1 MKRPGPLIGATWT
14 VLYACMGY
22 ASYLVWRSD
31 ANSTTALSVYALQLA
46 LNLAW
51 PFIFFKAKQLRAA
64 SIVNLGVRAHSVQCR
79 SCWSMPVVFDSFH

>member
-1 MKRPGPLIGATWT
+1 
-14 VLYACMGY
+14 MGY

-79 SCWSMPVVFDSFH
+79 SCWSMPIVFDSFHEWRIASPDKACTLSCGH